1 MPDADERLLEPL
13 RIALRME
20 AEGRNTFAEAAR
32 RASGRH
38 ARQTFEFLTA
48 EEDRHIEK
56 IKRFYESLLNQSPPE
71 IPELSA
77 RGIDDKLN
85 QFERQMAALKG
96 EMKPARSDI
105 EAFRFALSF
114 ENGAEAFYRKQ
125 IETTHDD
132 RVREFYRWL
141 VKEEGLHGRV
151 LASCLQFVEDPA
163 AWYRRHDSGSS

>member
-1 MPDADERLLEPL
+1 MSVPDDKLLEPL

-20 AEGRNTFAEAAR
+20 AEGRNTFVEAAR

-56 IKRFYESLLNQSPPE
+56 IKRFYESLLNQTPPE
-71 IPELSA
+71 PSELSVH
-77 RGIDDKLN
+77 GIDDKLD
-85 QFERQMAALKG
+85 QFDRQLAALKG
-96 EMKPARSDI
+96 EMQPARSDI

-125 IETTHDD
+125 IETTDNE

-141 VKEEGLHGRV
+141 VQEEELHGRV
-151 LASCLQFVEDPA
+151 LTSCLLFVEDPA